1 MKAAPSDSDSPL
13 GRRIAAVRSSLRC
26 FVYSLIGL
34 VPLIGIP
41 FAVAAI
47 VQSRQV
53 QKAGRVGWNPADHYL
68 SAARRIGPLGFLT
81 SAGFVFLVGFIL
93 PALWR
98 GLGPCSV
105 GST

>member
-1 MKAAPSDSDSPL
+1 MKAAPSNSDSPL
-13 GRRIAAVRSSLRC
+13 GHRIAAVKSSLRS

-53 QKAGRVGWNPADHYL
+53 PKAGSVDWNAADRYRR
-68 SAARRIGPLGFLT
+68 AAGRIGPLGFLA
-81 SAGFVFLVGFIL
+81 SAGFLILVGFIL

-98 GLGPCSV
+98 ELGGCSS

>member
-1 MKAAPSDSDSPL
+1 MKAAPSNSDSPL
-13 GRRIAAVRSSLRC
+13 GHRIAAVKSSLRY

-34 VPLIGIP
+34 IPLIGIP

-53 QKAGRVGWNPADHYL
+53 QKTASVDWNLADRYL

-81 SAGFVFLVGFIL
+81 SVGFLILVGFIL

-98 GLGPCSV
+98 ELGGCSS

>member
-1 MKAAPSDSDSPL
+1 MKAESLNTDSPL
-13 GRRIAAVRSSLRC
+13 GRRIETATSSVRC

-47 VQSRQV
+47 VRSRQV
-53 QKAGRVGWNPADHYL
+53 QKAVRSDWNPGDRYL
-68 SAARRIGPLGFLT
+68 NAARRIGPLGFLK
-81 SAGFVFLVGFIL
+81 SAIFVLLVDFGLSAF
-93 PALWR
+93 WR
-98 GLGPCSV
+98 DLGACSF

>member
-53 QKAGRVGWNPADHYL
+53 QKAGSVDWNPADRYL

-81 SAGFVFLVGFIL
+81 SAGFLILVGFIL

-98 GLGPCSV
+98 ELGACSS

>member
-1 MKAAPSDSDSPL
+1 MKAAPSDSDAPL
-13 GRRIAAVRSSLRC
+13 RKRIAAIKSSLRC

-47 VQSRQV
+47 VQCRHVPGPEGSD
-53 QKAGRVGWNPADHYL
+53 WNPADRYL
-68 SAARRIGPLGFLT
+68 NASRRLAPLGFLT
-81 SAGFVFLVGFIL
+81 TMVFLILVGCVL
-93 PALWR
+93 PAL
-98 GLGPCSV
+98 LGIGAS